1 MKPSQLKLLE
11 NLYNFL
17 GANEHL
23 LKSEFKKIKKFKEKF
38 NFQQFCVTI
47 YSIQDENS
55 TTTQTD
61 QRF

>member
-1 MKPSQLKLLE
+1 MKPSHLKLLE

-17 GANEHL
+17 GANEDL
-23 LKSEFKKIKKFKEKF
+23 LKSEFKKIKKSKQKEKF

-55 TTTQTD
+55 TTTKSSK
-61 QRF
+61 